1 MKHAPNLIIF
11 TLEELNYKCI
21 IVYNL
26 YINRVWSQ
34 QKFLNTLANFA
45 HHLTHKS
52 LKKIKLQIVA
62 KLSMRCKA
70 NSNIMQL

>member
-1 MKHAPNLIIF
+1 MVTTKI
-11 TLEELNYKCI
+11 
-21 IVYNL
+21 
-26 YINRVWSQ
+26 SQ
-34 QKFLNTLANFA
+34 HLANFA

-62 KLSMRCKA
+62 KLSMGCKA